1 MRTST
6 RRIVTGFA
14 GVTLAFLLAACGG
27 GSDQGQSGPTASSG
41 STATK
46 QTAPPVTT
54 LPQTG
59 GVPDKPV
66 CEFIHKSIIE
76 RATGE
81 KVHSTSDVDI
91 LAGEQPTLCY
101 YYTDAGKVKG
111 IEIQWMTPDDALWSD
126 YYDNPGTSTGG
137 DTVRTRV
144 SGLGDGAYKEVSTI
158 ADVSALGYTVL
169 LKDRGIVVSV
179 HDTSGLPDAVVLNA
193 TKEVVKAI
201 GTL

>member
-6 RRIVTGFA
+6 RRIATGLA
-14 GVTLAFLLAACGG
+14 GGVLAALLVACGG
-27 GSDQGQSGPTASSG
+27 GGENQQANSASPS
-41 STATK
+41 SHDTE
-46 QTAPPVTT
+46 QTSPPVTA

-59 GVPDKPV
+59 GIPDKPV
-66 CEFIHKSIIE
+66 CEVIHKSIIE

-101 YYTDAGKVKG
+101 YYTDADKVKG

-126 YYDNPGTSTGG
+126 YYDNPGTSAGG
-137 DTVRTRV
+137 DTVRTRIA
-144 SGLGDGAYKEVSTI
+144 GLGDGAYKEVSKI
-158 ADVSALGYTVL
+158 ADASALGYTVL
-169 LKDRGIVVSV
+169 LKDRDIVVSV

-193 TKEVVKAI
+193 TKEVVQAI